1 VNGNFADVLVTVQI
15 TISTD
20 KGAMPGNN
28 TPFSISLAKVAGGWK
43 VSDMQQSDG
52 SSTDSSGGLPGLS
65 TPSATPSP
73 SGK

>member
-1 VNGNFADVLVTVQI
+1 MALLLDKGGQGRTRA
-15 TISTD
+15 D

-52 SSTDSSGGLPGLS
+52 SSTDWSGGLPGLG
-65 TPSATPSP
+65 TPSAIPSP